1 MNFCGSGGNRTSIFF
16 SAMDKNAGIEGVSTY
31 ITANNSTITNATTTL
46 THAPHC
52 SSYLLLNYHEKILFK
67 NPSMYGTFVP
77 IHSGHLPIDF
87 YQRMKYNLFK
97 Q

>member
-1 MNFCGSGGNRTSIFF
+1 V
-16 SAMDKNAGIEGVSTY
+16 GIEGVSTY

-52 SSYLLLNYHEKILFK
+52 TSYLLSNYREKILFK
-67 NPSMYGTFVP
+67 NPSMYGTFDLTRT
-77 IHSGHLPIDF
+77 GYMPIDF